1 MVLDLTTRSTYLGP
15 PSMLAEAMMPQDPT
29 PIAQGEDLTSIREMP
44 GDATG
49 EKHWALKTSPEIES

>member
-1 MVLDLTTRSTYLGP
+1 
-15 PSMLAEAMMPQDPT
+15 MLAEAMMPQDPT